1 MYARNIA
8 RWCVVHRRDIAITWM
23 MLALDAARAAQ
34 DIGEVPIGACII
46 SNTGELLSSG
56 FNRTIT
62 DCDPTAHAEI
72 VALRAAATVVENYR
86 LTGVTLYTTLE
97 PCAMC
102 AGALVT
108 SRVKRVVYGANDER
122 FGAIDTHFGIGKGSE
137 LNHRIEFTC
146 GVLAD
151 ECRELLRSFFRS
163 RRK

>member
-1 MYARNIA
+1 
-8 RWCVVHRRDIAITWM
+8 

>member
-1 MYARNIA
+1 
-8 RWCVVHRRDIAITWM
+8 

-46 SNTGELLSSG
+46 SDSGELLSTG

-108 SRVKRVVYGANDER
+108 SRVKRVVYGTNDER

>member
-1 MYARNIA
+1 
-8 RWCVVHRRDIAITWM
+8 M

-108 SRVKRVVYGANDER
+108 SRVKRVVYGTNDER

>member
-1 MYARNIA
+1 
-8 RWCVVHRRDIAITWM
+8 M

-46 SNTGELLSSG
+46 SDSGELLSTG

-108 SRVKRVVYGANDER
+108 SRVKRVVYGTNDER

>member
-1 MYARNIA
+1 
-8 RWCVVHRRDIAITWM
+8 

-108 SRVKRVVYGANDER
+108 SRVKRVVYGTNDER

>member
-1 MYARNIA
+1 ML
-8 RWCVVHRRDIAITWM
+8 DEDDEKWM

>member
-1 MYARNIA
+1 
-8 RWCVVHRRDIAITWM
+8 M

>member
-1 MYARNIA
+1 
-8 RWCVVHRRDIAITWM
+8 VLDEDDEKWM

>member
-1 MYARNIA
+1 
-8 RWCVVHRRDIAITWM
+8 

-46 SNTGELLSSG
+46 SDSGELLSTG

>member
-1 MYARNIA
+1 
-8 RWCVVHRRDIAITWM
+8 M

-46 SNTGELLSSG
+46 SDSGELLSTG